1 MKNNKDTNKASTEA
15 GANHHANPSRM
26 NPEVAATQSKEHAIN
41 KKSKMHGLLNSDK
54 GADEKRIHI
63 NGSTRIHRS
72 DS

>member
-1 MKNNKDTNKASTEA
+1 MENNKDTNKASTKAE
-15 GANHHANPSRM
+15 ANHHANPSRM
-26 NPEVAATQSKEHAIN
+26 NPEVAAMQSKEHVIN
-41 KKSKMHGLLNSDK
+41 KKSESHGLLNPDK